1 MEHLRHQCSNR
12 YYLSFEIAKGSF
24 LIGST
29 VAQAGLLSQPGASLV
44 DTDFALDKRLEVGDF
59 LHFAATAAGV
69 ASQMMLNVLS
79 RHVVT
84 NTTDIYLHG
93 I

>member
-1 MEHLRHQCSNR
+1 MRQSVLRSRIEHLRYQCSNR

-29 VAQAGLLSQPGASLV
+29 VAQAGLLSQPGAVLV
-44 DTDFALDKRLEVGDF
+44 DTDFDLDKRMEAGNF

-69 ASQMMLNVLS
+69 AALLTSCARSL
-79 RHVVT
+79 
-84 NTTDIYLHG
+84 
-93 I
+93 